1 MFDPECLNI
10 ECPQCLLGKIYFDC
24 QMGYYCMLCGREFS
38 AVETEVLVEKDVS
51 SAHPAK
57 KSETS
62 RKKPAGEIREL
73 PARKAKEEHVGPH
86 VIKHETPE
94 K

>member
-1 MFDPECLNI
+1 
-10 ECPQCLLGKIYFDC
+10 
-24 QMGYYCMLCGREFS
+24 MGFYCMLCGREFS

-51 SAHPAK
+51 SARPAQ

-62 RKKPAGEIREL
+62 RKKHAAEIREL
-73 PARKAKEEHVGPH
+73 PARKAKEKHVSPRVIEH
-86 VIKHETPE
+86 KTPE